1 VKNLNLSDD
10 ALALELA
17 EQWRGRFAYDH
28 CSRRWRILC
37 DSGWESVV
45 PSISKLFASS

>member
-37 DSGWESVV
+37 DSGWESVA